1 MASDNRNGNGRLTG
15 LERMMRRAK
24 TAGVSRRGVLKGA
37 AGAAGAL
44 TVLQG
49 SRYGLP
55 GDVVGAQ
62 TPVSLNGVT
71 LRVFTQTGP
80 FISGPIKFHAPEFQT
95 VTGGVVE
102 AIEAPNAD
110 LFARAQQVAQT
121 GSGDFDILLLANTWM
136 PDFVNLGY
144 VIPLQPY
151 IDRDV
156 AANDELL
163 AWDDIPEGIKRK
175 NSWAGQIQTFIVD
188 NDNQTMFYRKDILD
202 DPAQQEA
209 FRAATGKDLPNPP
222 QTLTELVEVA
232 KFFSPSGGGAG
243 WSDAGEGY
251 GFITCVLRGQQSYW
265 YSYPWTAPYSVVPTD
280 KAPGGTPGIY
290 LFDPDMN
297 PLINTPGYVRGL
309 TEFADIIANAMK
321 PGLDADR
328 ATVIEDMING
338 TTMFALDWGDT
349 GPASVAERSV
359 VKNKLGFA
367 QTPGV
372 TEYYDW
378 QTDTW
383 VTMPDGQVHQTP
395 THAYNGWSYYITNQ
409 TPNPDAAWEWIKWH
423 ASPGISAQDV
433 ASPDSGYQPWRT
445 SHSTNLDSWLAA
457 GWDEAEARAYIET
470 ILAATDHPNAV
481 FDPRIPGAA
490 RYQETLELYTNQV
503 IAGELQ
509 PQEAMDQCATEFNA
523 ITDELGRDAQIAAYK
538 AHLGME

>member
-1 MASDNRNGNGRLTG
+1 MASNGKITG
-15 LERMMRRAK
+15 FERMMRKAQTR
-24 TAGVSRRGVLKGA
+24 GMSRRGVLKGA
-37 AGAAGAL
+37 VATAGAF

-49 SRYGLP
+49 SRYGLKH
-55 GDVVGAQ
+55 DIVGAQ
-62 TPVSLNGVT
+62 STVDLNGVT
-71 LRVFTQTGP
+71 LKVFTQTGP
-80 FISGPIKFHAPEFQT
+80 FISGPVKAHAPEFQE

-110 LFARAQQVAQT
+110 LFARAQQVATT

-144 VIPLQPY
+144 VVPLQPW
-151 IDRDV
+151 IDKDV

-163 AWDDIPEGIKRK
+163 AWDDIPDGIKRK
-175 NSWAGQIQTFIVD
+175 NSWDGQIQTYIVD
-188 NDNQTMFYRKDILD
+188 NDNQTMFYRKDVLS
-202 DPAQQEA
+202 DPKWQEA
-209 FRAATGKDLPNPP
+209 YKTATGKDLPNPP

-265 YSYPWTAPYSVVPTD
+265 YSYPWTAPYSVLPTD
-280 KAPGGTPGIY
+280 KAPDGIPGIY

-297 PLINTPGYVRGL
+297 PLINTEGYVRGL
-309 TEFADIIANAMK
+309 TEFVDVINTAMK

-338 TTMFALDWGDT
+338 TTIAALDWGDT
-349 GPASVAERSV
+349 GPASVSERSV

-378 QTDTW
+378 VNKTW
-383 VTMPDGQVHQTP
+383 VTMPEGEIHQTP

-409 TPNPDAAWEWIKWH
+409 TKNPDAAWTWIKW
-423 ASPGISAQDV
+423 AGSPGISSVDV

-445 SHSTNLDSWLAA
+445 SHSTNLEPWISA
-457 GWDEAEARAYIET
+457 GWDEAEAKSYIET
-470 ILAATDHPNAV
+470 ILGATDHPNAV

-490 RYQETLELYTNQV
+490 RYQETLELFTNQC

-509 PQEAMDQCATEFNA
+509 PQEAMDKCAEEFNK
-523 ITDELGRDAQIAAYK
+523 ITDELGRDKQIAAYK
-538 AHLGME
+538 AHLGMK

>member
-1 MASDNRNGNGRLTG
+1 MSSNGKLTG
-15 LERMMRRAK
+15 LERMMRKASK
-24 TAGVSRRGVLKGA
+24 VNVSRRSVFKGA
-37 AGAAGAL
+37 AATAGAF

-49 SRYGLP
+49 SRYGLSH
-55 GDVVGAQ
+55 DIVGAQ
-62 TPVSLNGVT
+62 SEVNLDGVT
-71 LRVFTQTGP
+71 LKVFTQTGP
-80 FISGPIKFHAPEFQT
+80 FISGPVKAHAPEFKE

-102 AIEAPNAD
+102 AVEAPNAD
-110 LFARAQQVAQT
+110 LFARAQQVAAT

-136 PDFVNLGY
+136 PDFVNMGY
-144 VIPLQPY
+144 VVPLQPW
-151 IDRDV
+151 IDQDI

-175 NSWAGQIQTFIVD
+175 NSWAGQIQTYIVD
-188 NDNQTMFYRKDILD
+188 NDNQTMFYRKDVLS
-202 DPAQQEA
+202 DPKWQEA
-209 FRAATGKDLPNPP
+209 YQAATGKDLPNPP

-232 KFFSPSGGGAG
+232 QFFSPNGGGAG
-243 WSDAGEGY
+243 WSEDGEGY

-280 KAPGGTPGIY
+280 KAPGNTPGIY
-290 LFDPDMN
+290 LFNPDME

-309 TEFADIIANAMK
+309 TEFVEAIQTAMK

-338 TTMFALDWGDT
+338 TTIAALDWGDT
-349 GPASVAERSV
+349 GPASVSDRSV
-359 VKNKLGFA
+359 VKGKLGFA

-383 VTMPDGQVHQTP
+383 VTMPDGEIHQTP

-409 TPNPDAAWEWIKWH
+409 AKNPDAAWMWIKW
-423 ASPGISAQDV
+423 AGSPGISSIDV
-433 ASPDSGYQPWRT
+433 ASPDSGYQPWRN
-445 SHSTNLDSWLAA
+445 SHSTNLDSWISA
-457 GWDEAEARAYIET
+457 GWDEAEAKAYIDT

-481 FDPRIPGAA
+481 FDPRLPGAA
-490 RYQETLELYTNQV
+490 RYQETLELYTNQT
-503 IAGELQ
+503 IAGELT
-509 PQEAMDQCATEFNA
+509 PQEAMDKAASEFDKITE
-523 ITDELGRDAQIAAYK
+523 ELDRSKQVEAYK